1 MFQKFLNLSRVH
13 KRLISVFA
21 DTVVLLFAL
30 WAAFSLRLEQRYWM
44 PDRDQLIVFG
54 LTVLFTIAVFVKLG
68 LYRAVI
74 RYLSDRAFVTVITGV
89 FVSAI
94 TLILLGYWLEVM
106 VPRSVPIIYGALAFI
121 FVSGTRMTVRM
132 LVNRPKHRNKEFVGI
147 VGAGET
153 GLQLANALDQGTEY
167 HPSAF
172 ISLLKAN
179 HRALVNGIPVYDI
192 SHIERVVK
200 DHRIKR
206 LLLALDA
213 DSGIDRKRLL
223 RRLEPLAIPVQT
235 VPSMS
240 ELVAGQARINDIR
253 DLEIEDLLG
262 RDPVQPDN
270 AQVAES
276 LYNRSVLVTG
286 AGGSIG
292 SELCRQIIR
301 HRPSRLVLFEQ
312 SEFSLYAIEREL
324 QALNRIEALGVEI
337 KPLLGSVTHRRR
349 CESVMR
355 SFGIETVYHAAA
367 YKHVPLVEH
376 NVIEG
381 VQNNVF
387 GTFHVAEAAI
397 AAGVRRFV
405 LISTDKAVRPTNVM
419 GASKRMAELVLQGLA
434 QRQSDTIFSMVRF
447 GNVLGSSGSVVPLFR
462 DQIRD
467 GGPVT
472 VTHPDIIRYFMTI
485 PEASQLVL
493 QAGSMGQG
501 GEVFVLDMG
510 EPVKIADLARKM
522 IHLMGLTEKTDDD
535 PGGDIEVVFNGLRP
549 GEKLYEELL
558 IGDNP
563 QGTSHPRIMM
573 AREVSMSPEDLEE
586 TLNKLLIASQEFN
599 CDRVVEILTKAPT
612 GFSPT
617 GRVADLVWQ
626 VGNSEQREP
635 LALDSKLDDIVSEPR
650 HDEDLSQPEPTDQR
664 DPGQKT
670 LYSVTEGLTTQ
681 EMGETARDKGKM
693 SRSQLE

>member
-1 MFQKFLNLSRVH
+1 MIDKFLGLSRVH
-13 KRLISVFA
+13 KRIISVVS
-21 DTVVLLFAL
+21 DMVVLFFAI
-30 WAAFSLRLEQRYWM
+30 WAAFALRLEQDLWV
-44 PDRDQLIVFG
+44 PNRDHMIVAAV
-54 LTVLFTIAVFVKLG
+54 TVAFTIAIFIRSG

-74 RYLSDRAFVTVITGV
+74 RFLGDKAFLTIVYGV
-89 FVSAI
+89 FASSLA
-94 TLILLGYWLEVM
+94 LIVVGYLLQVPI
-106 VPRSVPIIYGALAFI
+106 PRSVPIIYGALAFI
-121 FVSGTRMTVRM
+121 FVSGSRLGVRM
-132 LVNRPKHRNKEFVGI
+132 LVNHPHQRNKEAVAI
-147 VGAGET
+147 IGAGET
-153 GLQLANALDQGTEY
+153 GMALASALRQGPEY
-167 HPSAF
+167 KPVVF
-172 ISLLKAN
+172 VTFDRAN
-179 HRALVNGIPVYDI
+179 HKSMIDGLPV
-192 SHIERVVK
+192 V
-200 DHRIKR
+200 RIDLIAKNMAKYNVQR
-206 LLLALDA
+206 ILLALDP
-213 DSGIDRKRLL
+213 DSKVDRKKLL
-223 RRLEPLAIPVQT
+223 KQLEPLSIPVQT
-235 VPSMS
+235 VPSVS

-262 RDPVQPDN
+262 RDPVRPDT
-270 AQVAES
+270 AIVAKS
-276 LYNRSVLVTG
+276 LFQKSVMVTG

-301 HRPSRLVLFEQ
+301 HKPKTLVLFEQ

-324 QALNRIEALGVEI
+324 QAINRVEGLGVELH
-337 KPLLGSVTHRRR
+337 PLLGSVVHRRR
-349 CESVMR
+349 CEIIMR
-355 SFGIETVYHAAA
+355 TFGVQTVYHAAA

-387 GTFHVAEAAI
+387 GTAHAAEAAI
-397 AAGVRRFV
+397 AAGVERFV

-434 QRQSDTIFSMVRF
+434 DRQDKTVFSMVRF

-493 QAGSMGQG
+493 QAGSMGVG

-522 IHLMGLTEKTDDD
+522 IHLMGLAEKTEDQ
-535 PGGDIEVVFNGLRP
+535 PNGDIEVVFSGLRP

-573 AREVSMSPEDLEE
+573 AREVSMSPQELDVALQE
-586 TLNKLLIASQEFN
+586 LLSASQEFN
-599 CDRVVEILTKAPT
+599 CSRVVEILTDAPT
-612 GFSPT
+612 GFTP
-617 GRVADLVWQ
+617 GDKVADLVWQ
-626 VGNSEQREP
+626 NHAQMP
-635 LALDSKLDDIVSEPR
+635 DSTL
-650 HDEDLSQPEPTDQR
+650 PE
-664 DPGQKT
+664 
-670 LYSVTEGLTTQ
+670 S
-681 EMGETARDKGKM
+681 DKI
-693 SRSQLE
+693 RRFPV

>member
-1 MFQKFLNLSRVH
+1 MFEKFLNLSRVH
-13 KRLISVFA
+13 KRLVSVFA
-21 DTVVLLFAL
+21 DVVVLFFAL
-30 WAAFSLRLEQRYWM
+30 WAAFSLRLEQQFWV
-44 PDRDQLIVFG
+44 PDQGQLIVSG
-54 LTVLFTIAVFVKLG
+54 LTVVFTIAVFIKLG

-74 RYLSDRAFVTVITGV
+74 RYLSDRAFITVITGV
-89 FVSAI
+89 VISSI
-94 TLILLGYWLEVM
+94 TLILLGYWLEVQ

-132 LVNRPKHRNKEFVGI
+132 LVNRPRHRNKQFVAI

-167 HPSAF
+167 HPAAF
-172 ISLLKAN
+172 ITLLRAN
-179 HRALVNGIPVYDI
+179 HRALINGIPVYDI

-200 DHRIKR
+200 EHRIKR

-223 RRLEPLAIPVQT
+223 KKLEPLAIPVQT
-235 VPSMS
+235 VPTMS

-262 RDPVQPDN
+262 RDPVQPNN
-270 AQVAES
+270 AQVAAS
-276 LYNRSVLVTG
+276 LYERVVMVTG

-292 SELCRQIIR
+292 SELCRQIIL
-301 HRPSRLVLFEQ
+301 HRPSKLVLFEQ

-324 QALNRIEALGVEI
+324 QAINQIEALGVEI
-337 KPLLGSVTHRRR
+337 HPLLGSVTHRRR
-349 CESVMR
+349 CETAMR

-405 LISTDKAVRPTNVM
+405 LISTDKAVRPANVM
-419 GASKRMAELVLQGLA
+419 GASKRLAELVLQGLA
-434 QRQSDTIFSMVRF
+434 QRQSGTIFSMVRF

-522 IHLMGLTEKTDDD
+522 IHLMGLMEKTDDRPD
-535 PGGDIEVVFNGLRP
+535 GDIEIVFSGLRP

-563 QGTSHPRIMM
+563 QGTAHPRIMM
-573 AREVSMSPEDLEE
+573 AREVSMPWGEVEQ
-586 TLNKLLIASQEFN
+586 TLNRLMRASHDFDCQEIIQ
-599 CDRVVEILTKAPT
+599 ILKTAPT
-612 GFSPT
+612 GFAPN
-617 GRVADLVWQ
+617 GDLADLVWCNGDRQ
-626 VGNSEQREP
+626 LTV
-635 LALDSKLDDIVSEPR
+635 A
-650 HDEDLSQPEPTDQR
+650 SQE
-664 DPGQKT
+664 
-670 LYSVTEGLTTQ
+670 S
-681 EMGETARDKGKM
+681 DKI
-693 SRSQLE
+693 RRFPA

>member
-1 MFQKFLNLSRVH
+1 MFEKFLNLSRVH
-13 KRLISVFA
+13 KRLVSVFA
-21 DTVVLLFAL
+21 DVAVLFFAL
-30 WAAFSLRLEQRYWM
+30 WAAFSLRLEQRFWV
-44 PDRDQLIVFG
+44 PDQGQLIVSG
-54 LTVLFTIAVFVKLG
+54 LTVVFTIAVFIKLG

-74 RYLSDRAFVTVITGV
+74 RYLSDRAFITVITGV
-89 FVSAI
+89 VISSI
-94 TLILLGYWLEVM
+94 TLILLGYWLEVQ

-132 LVNRPKHRNKEFVGI
+132 LVNRPRHRNKQFVAI

-167 HPSAF
+167 HPAAF
-172 ISLLKAN
+172 ITLLKAN
-179 HRALVNGIPVYDI
+179 HRALINGIPVYDI
-192 SHIERVVK
+192 SHIERVVRE
-200 DHRIKR
+200 HRIKR

-223 RRLEPLAIPVQT
+223 KKLEPLAIPVQT
-235 VPSMS
+235 VPTMS

-253 DLEIEDLLG
+253 DLELEDLLG

-270 AQVAES
+270 AQVATS
-276 LYNRSVLVTG
+276 LYERAVMVTG

-292 SELCRQIIR
+292 SELCRQIIQ
-301 HRPSRLVLFEQ
+301 HRPSKLVLFEQ

-324 QALNRIEALGVEI
+324 QAINQIEALGVEI
-337 KPLLGSVTHRRR
+337 HPLLGSVTHRRR
-349 CESVMR
+349 CETAMR
-355 SFGIETVYHAAA
+355 SFGVETVYHAAA

-381 VQNNVF
+381 IQNNVF

-397 AAGVRRFV
+397 AAGVKRFV

-419 GASKRMAELVLQGLA
+419 GASKRLAELVLQGLA

-522 IHLMGLTEKTDDD
+522 IHLMGLMEKTDDRPD
-535 PGGDIEVVFNGLRP
+535 GDIEIVFSGLRP

-563 QGTSHPRIMM
+563 QGTAHPRIMM
-573 AREVSMSPEDLEE
+573 AREVSMPWDEVEQ
-586 TLNKLLIASQEFN
+586 TLNRLARASHEFD
-599 CDRVVEILTKAPT
+599 CDEIMKILKAAPT
-612 GFSPT
+612 GFAHN
-617 GRVADLVWQ
+617 GDVADLVWCNGNQ
-626 VGNSEQREP
+626 ERVGKARSADKVRRLP
-635 LALDSKLDDIVSEPR
+635 LA
-650 HDEDLSQPEPTDQR
+650 
-664 DPGQKT
+664 
-670 LYSVTEGLTTQ
+670 
-681 EMGETARDKGKM
+681 
-693 SRSQLE
+693 

>member
-1 MFQKFLNLSRVH
+1 MFEKFLNLSRVN
-13 KRLISVFA
+13 KRLVSVFA
-21 DTVVLLFAL
+21 DVVVLFFAL
-30 WAAFSLRLEQRYWM
+30 WAAFSLRLEQQFWV
-44 PDRDQLIVFG
+44 PDQGQLIVSA
-54 LTVLFTIAVFVKLG
+54 LTVVFTIAVFIKLG
-68 LYRAVI
+68 LYRAVV
-74 RYLSDRAFVTVITGV
+74 RYLSDRAFITVISGV
-89 FVSAI
+89 VISAV
-94 TLILLGYWLEVM
+94 TLILLGYWLEVL

-132 LVNRPKHRNKEFVGI
+132 LVNRPRHRNKDFVAI

-172 ISLLKAN
+172 ISLVKAN
-179 HRALVNGIPVYDI
+179 HRALINGIPVYDI
-192 SHIERVVK
+192 SHIDRAVK
-200 DHRIKR
+200 KHRIKR

-213 DSGIDRKRLL
+213 NSGIDRKRLL
-223 RRLEPLAIPVQT
+223 RKLEHLSIPVQT
-235 VPSMS
+235 VPTMS

-270 AQVAES
+270 AQVAAS
-276 LYNRSVLVTG
+276 LYGKAVMVTG

-292 SELCRQIIR
+292 SELCRQIIQ

-324 QALNRIEALGVEI
+324 QALNRIEGLGVEVH
-337 KPLLGSVTHRRR
+337 PLLGSVTHRRR
-349 CESVMR
+349 CEAAMR
-355 SFGIETVYHAAA
+355 SFGVETVYHAAA

-376 NVIEG
+376 NIIEG

-397 AAGVRRFV
+397 ACGVKRFV

-434 QRQSDTIFSMVRF
+434 QRQSNTVFSMVRF

-522 IHLMGLTEKTDDD
+522 IHLMGLIEKTDEN
-535 PGGDIEVVFNGLRP
+535 PQGDIEIIFSGLRP

-558 IGDNP
+558 IGDDP

-573 AREVSMSPEDLEE
+573 AREVSMPWDKVEM
-586 TLNKLLIASQEFN
+586 TLNRLMRASQEFD
-599 CDRVVEILTKAPT
+599 CQQGVEVLRSTPT
-612 GFSPT
+612 GYAPN
-617 GRVADLVWQ
+617 GGVEDLVWLNGGSSS
-626 VGNSEQREP
+626 VKKVAEEGVVR
-635 LALDSKLDDIVSEPR
+635 KLPFS
-650 HDEDLSQPEPTDQR
+650 
-664 DPGQKT
+664 
-670 LYSVTEGLTTQ
+670 
-681 EMGETARDKGKM
+681 
-693 SRSQLE
+693 

>member
-1 MFQKFLNLSRVH
+1 MFQRFLNLSRVH

-21 DTVVLLFAL
+21 DVAVLFFAL
-30 WAAFSLRLEQRYWM
+30 WAAFSLRLDQQFWV
-44 PDRDQLIVFG
+44 PDRGQLIVSG
-54 LTVLFTIAVFVKLG
+54 LTVAITIAVFVKLG

-74 RYLSDRAFVTVITGV
+74 RYLSDRAFITVITGV

-94 TLILLGYWLEVM
+94 TLILLGYWLEVL

-132 LVNRPKHRNKEFVGI
+132 LVNRPKHNNKQYVGI

-167 HPSAF
+167 HPCAF

-223 RRLEPLAIPVQT
+223 KRLEPLAIPVQT
-235 VPSMS
+235 VPTMS

-270 AQVAES
+270 AQVAAS
-276 LYNRSVLVTG
+276 LYKRSVLVTG

-301 HRPSRLVLFEQ
+301 HRPARLVLFEQ

-324 QALNRIEALGVEI
+324 QALNSIEGLGVEI
-337 KPLLGSVTHRRR
+337 NPLLGSVTHRRR
-349 CESVMR
+349 CETVMR

-397 AAGVRRFV
+397 AAGVHRFV

-434 QRQSDTIFSMVRF
+434 QRQSGTIFSMVRF

-522 IHLMGLTEKTDDD
+522 VHLMGLVEKTDDRPD
-535 PGGDIEVVFNGLRP
+535 GDVEIVFSGLRP

-563 QGTSHPRIMM
+563 QGTAHPRIMM
-573 AREVSMSPEDLEE
+573 AREASMPWEE
-586 TLNKLLIASQEFN
+586 VEQTLNGLIRASHEFD
-599 CDRVVEILTKAPT
+599 CQGVVDILKNAPT
-612 GFSPT
+612 GFAPN
-617 GRVADLVWQ
+617 GNVADLVWCNGAKDVIPFQ
-626 VGNSEQREP
+626 V
-635 LALDSKLDDIVSEPR
+635 
-650 HDEDLSQPEPTDQR
+650 
-664 DPGQKT
+664 
-670 LYSVTEGLTTQ
+670 
-681 EMGETARDKGKM
+681 DKV
-693 SRSQLE
+693 RQLHQ

>member
-1 MFQKFLNLSRVH
+1 MFEKFLNLSRVN
-13 KRLISVFA
+13 KRLVSVFA
-21 DTVVLLFAL
+21 DVVVLFFAL
-30 WAAFSLRLEQRYWM
+30 WAAFSLRLEQQFWV
-44 PDRDQLIVFG
+44 PDQGQLIVSA
-54 LTVLFTIAVFVKLG
+54 LTVVFTIAVFIKLG
-68 LYRAVI
+68 LYRAVV
-74 RYLSDRAFVTVITGV
+74 RYLSDRAFITVISGV
-89 FVSAI
+89 VISAV
-94 TLILLGYWLEVM
+94 TLILLGYWLEVL

-132 LVNRPKHRNKEFVGI
+132 LVNRPRHRNKDFVAI

-172 ISLLKAN
+172 ISLVKAN
-179 HRALVNGIPVYDI
+179 HRALINGIPVYDI
-192 SHIERVVK
+192 SHIDRAVK
-200 DHRIKR
+200 KHRIKR

-213 DSGIDRKRLL
+213 NSGIDRKRLL
-223 RRLEPLAIPVQT
+223 RKLEHLSIPVQT
-235 VPSMS
+235 VPTMS

-270 AQVAES
+270 AQVAAS
-276 LYNRSVLVTG
+276 LYGKAVMVTG

-292 SELCRQIIR
+292 SELCRQIIQ

-324 QALNRIEALGVEI
+324 QALNRIEGLGVEVH
-337 KPLLGSVTHRRR
+337 PLLGSVTHRRR
-349 CESVMR
+349 CEAAMR
-355 SFGIETVYHAAA
+355 SFGVETVYHAAA

-376 NVIEG
+376 NIIEG

-397 AAGVRRFV
+397 ACGVKRFV

-434 QRQSDTIFSMVRF
+434 QRQSNTVFSMVRF

-522 IHLMGLTEKTDDD
+522 IHLMGLIEKTDEN
-535 PGGDIEVVFNGLRP
+535 PQGDIEIIFSGLRP

-558 IGDNP
+558 IGDDP

-573 AREVSMSPEDLEE
+573 AREVSMPWDKVEM
-586 TLNKLLIASQEFN
+586 TLNRLMRASQEFD
-599 CDRVVEILTKAPT
+599 CQQVVEVLRSTPT
-612 GFSPT
+612 GYAPN
-617 GRVADLVWQ
+617 GGVEDLVWLNGGSSS
-626 VGNSEQREP
+626 VKKVAEEGVVR
-635 LALDSKLDDIVSEPR
+635 KLPFS
-650 HDEDLSQPEPTDQR
+650 
-664 DPGQKT
+664 
-670 LYSVTEGLTTQ
+670 
-681 EMGETARDKGKM
+681 
-693 SRSQLE
+693 

>member
-1 MFQKFLNLSRVH
+1 MFQRFLNLSRVH

-21 DTVVLLFAL
+21 DVAVLFFAL
-30 WAAFSLRLEQRYWM
+30 WAAFSLRLEQQFWV
-44 PDRDQLIVFG
+44 PDRGQLIVSG
-54 LTVLFTIAVFVKLG
+54 LTVVITIAVFVKLG

-74 RYLSDRAFVTVITGV
+74 RYLSDRAFITVITGV

-94 TLILLGYWLEVM
+94 TLILLGYWLEVL

-132 LVNRPKHRNKEFVGI
+132 LVNRPKHNNKQYVGI

-167 HPSAF
+167 HPCAF

-223 RRLEPLAIPVQT
+223 KRLEPLAIPVQT
-235 VPSMS
+235 VPTMS

-270 AQVAES
+270 AQVAAS

-301 HRPSRLVLFEQ
+301 HRPARLVLFEQ

-324 QALNRIEALGVEI
+324 QALNSIEGLGVEI
-337 KPLLGSVTHRRR
+337 NPLLGSVTHRRR
-349 CESVMR
+349 CETVMR

-397 AAGVRRFV
+397 AAGVQRFV

-434 QRQSDTIFSMVRF
+434 QRQSGTVFSMVRF

-522 IHLMGLTEKTDDD
+522 IHLMGLLEKTDDRPD
-535 PGGDIEVVFNGLRP
+535 GDIEIVFSGLRP

-563 QGTSHPRIMM
+563 QGTAHPRIMM
-573 AREVSMSPEDLEE
+573 AREASMPWEE
-586 TLNKLLIASQEFN
+586 VEQTLNGLIRASHEFD
-599 CDRVVEILTKAPT
+599 CQGIVDILKNAPT
-612 GFSPT
+612 GFSPN
-617 GRVADLVWQ
+617 GSVADLVWCNGAKDVIPFQ
-626 VGNSEQREP
+626 VEKVR
-635 LALDSKLDDIVSEPR
+635 
-650 HDEDLSQPEPTDQR
+650 
-664 DPGQKT
+664 
-670 LYSVTEGLTTQ
+670 
-681 EMGETARDKGKM
+681 
-693 SRSQLE
+693 QLHQ

>member
-1 MFQKFLNLSRVH
+1 
-13 KRLISVFA
+13 
-21 DTVVLLFAL
+21 
-30 WAAFSLRLEQRYWM
+30 M
-44 PDRDQLIVFG
+44 PDRGQLIVSG
-54 LTVLFTIAVFVKLG
+54 LTVAITIAVFVKLG

-74 RYLSDRAFVTVITGV
+74 RYLSDRAFITVITGV

-94 TLILLGYWLEVM
+94 TLILLGYWLEVL

-132 LVNRPKHRNKEFVGI
+132 LVNRPKHNNKQYVGI

-167 HPSAF
+167 HPCAF

-223 RRLEPLAIPVQT
+223 KRLEPLAIPVQT
-235 VPSMS
+235 VPTMS

-270 AQVAES
+270 AQVAAS

-301 HRPSRLVLFEQ
+301 HRPARLVLFEQ

-324 QALNRIEALGVEI
+324 QALNSIEGLGVEI
-337 KPLLGSVTHRRR
+337 NPLLGSVTHRRR
-349 CESVMR
+349 CETVMR

-397 AAGVRRFV
+397 AAGVQRFV

-434 QRQSDTIFSMVRF
+434 QRQSGTIFSMVRF

-522 IHLMGLTEKTDDD
+522 IHLMGLLEKTDDRPD
-535 PGGDIEVVFNGLRP
+535 GDIEIVFSGLRP

-563 QGTSHPRIMM
+563 QGTAHPRIMM
-573 AREVSMSPEDLEE
+573 AREASMPWEE
-586 TLNKLLIASQEFN
+586 VEQTLNGLIRASHEFD
-599 CDRVVEILTKAPT
+599 CQGIVDILKNAPT
-612 GFSPT
+612 GFSPN
-617 GRVADLVWQ
+617 GSVADLVWCNGAKDVIPFQ
-626 VGNSEQREP
+626 VEKVR
-635 LALDSKLDDIVSEPR
+635 
-650 HDEDLSQPEPTDQR
+650 
-664 DPGQKT
+664 
-670 LYSVTEGLTTQ
+670 
-681 EMGETARDKGKM
+681 
-693 SRSQLE
+693 QLHQ

>member
-1 MFQKFLNLSRVH
+1 MFQRFLNLSRVH

-21 DTVVLLFAL
+21 DVAVLFFAL
-30 WAAFSLRLEQRYWM
+30 WAAFSLRLEQQFWV
-44 PDRDQLIVFG
+44 PDRGQLIVSG
-54 LTVLFTIAVFVKLG
+54 LTVVITIAVFVKLG

-74 RYLSDRAFVTVITGV
+74 RYLSDRAFITVITGV

-94 TLILLGYWLEVM
+94 TLILLGYWLEVL

-132 LVNRPKHRNKEFVGI
+132 MVNRPKHNNKQYVGI

-223 RRLEPLAIPVQT
+223 KRLEPLAIPVQT
-235 VPSMS
+235 VPTMS

-270 AQVAES
+270 AQVAAS
-276 LYNRSVLVTG
+276 LYNGSVLVTG

-301 HRPSRLVLFEQ
+301 HRPARLVLFEQ

-324 QALNRIEALGVEI
+324 QALNSIEGLGVEI
-337 KPLLGSVTHRRR
+337 NPLLGSVTHRRR
-349 CESVMR
+349 CETVMR

-397 AAGVRRFV
+397 AAGVHRFV

-434 QRQSDTIFSMVRF
+434 QRQSGTIFSMVRF

-522 IHLMGLTEKTDDD
+522 IHLMGLVEKTDDRPD
-535 PGGDIEVVFNGLRP
+535 GDVEIVFSGLRP

-563 QGTSHPRIMM
+563 QGTAHPRIMM
-573 AREVSMSPEDLEE
+573 AREASMPWEE
-586 TLNKLLIASQEFN
+586 VEQTLNGLIRASHEFD
-599 CDRVVEILTKAPT
+599 CQGIVDILKNAPT
-612 GFSPT
+612 GFAPNGS
-617 GRVADLVWQ
+617 VADLVWCNGAKDVIPFQ
-626 VGNSEQREP
+626 VEKVR
-635 LALDSKLDDIVSEPR
+635 
-650 HDEDLSQPEPTDQR
+650 
-664 DPGQKT
+664 
-670 LYSVTEGLTTQ
+670 
-681 EMGETARDKGKM
+681 
-693 SRSQLE
+693 QLHQ